1 MKIAPLDRR
10 VQIQNHGQSEVW
22 PLSALRDRPFL
33 VLIGE
38 PGMGKSTALDHEAQ
52 AENGEVITCR
62 EAMNGIPMSG
72 QATVFLDALDEY
84 RTGNDGKDKLL
95 QLANGLVTAAS
106 RRWRLTCRAEDWNA
120 AADLKAVRRAAGNS
134 QPVVA
139 TLLPLH
145 RDEAIEM
152 LIALKADD
160 PEGFLGEAR
169 VRGAE
174 AFIENPLSLVLLH
187 SVVEA
192 DKAWPASRF
201 HLFERAIHALG
212 HEHDEAR
219 AHDPRPDVEAIIDT
233 ASMLCFHYLATGAK
247 ILWRSN
253 TLPPSSNGD
262 YLPLN
267 TLSVAPA
274 LMEATIDTAL
284 FRGDG
289 HEFIPFHRTVAEFL
303 AARFLAKAVVGTP
316 ARAAFP
322 LRRALT
328 YIAGTDRQAPSEL
341 RGLYAWFTAH
351 LHRLGDRQAA
361 LRLIENDAATVLAYG
376 DAAAFDTEG
385 RRAILFNLDREDPY
399 FMSSHDGTTVLGS
412 LAGEDLVPDFTEI
425 LDRDIRSHLQLTV
438 LQALEDGRPVAGIQT
453 KLSQIVYDADRQ
465 PWIRERAARI
475 HIASS
480 DDPAAA
486 WRDVMDNLASQPL
499 SSGQVM
505 LRAQLLSLNKA
516 TAAQSSD
523 IRSMLV
529 DFAALPSG
537 NRDETI
543 DRGELTGLAYSL
555 RKRGPS
561 DLFDTPIAVHDGH
574 SLRQKFEIRFFIDH
588 ALAGTILLHPD
599 VAAER
604 LWTWVLNCRENPW
617 DMLDGSVSEA
627 IQGWLDRAPEVRE
640 LALFLAIASADRSND
655 QPWSVLNA
663 FTTATRR
670 FPGNKLIDGL
680 VALAEQEAAPLDQQR
695 LLRLAAY
702 VVRSGGGWE
711 TRRDALIAR
720 LREQGGNGEFIESL
734 QTDHQA
740 EYRQQEA
747 DRLAEHEAKTEAS
760 RQQNV
765 ASMTPQIP
773 AILEGDGRNR
783 ETFGTLVWAS
793 SHYRNAMISQKSDPL
808 DTITKYTNP
817 EIAAAI
823 AEGFVQFA
831 IRAQLEIDAVDL
843 GKIEAKLGAF
853 TVEYVAA
860 AGFHQALSNG
870 RAAELQSTPLIC
882 ALIALRQDYF
892 GGDEGAMLDKWA
904 CQRLSIDVDA
914 GADLLLSYWIAALD
928 AGDDDLDGL
937 DKLIRHDAHEL
948 VWACLTRLFHVR
960 PNLPASAL
968 REALVAA
975 ALVMTDAEITQIVAT
990 SLSRADLSESQQRS
1004 WRFVDLVLDPSG
1016 PISELA
1022 SEILEGILVGVDGE
1036 VVKAFRERCPNPDL
1050 LDLLRIQTLG
1060 ARHAAREDDRRG
1072 ANRSSAAVRAAIERL
1087 GASANPHA
1095 GKDLKALA
1103 PVVDASWSPQIAH
1116 SAAGHARTARDGAY
1130 ARPLLANMVAAL
1142 DGGPPVSPSDLEA
1155 IVLDDLDSYAASLR
1169 TASDMPWKRYWN
1181 TDKDGAAFEPQIE
1194 NEDRDRLLELMR
1206 SRLEKYRIAAAEPEA
1221 RRGENTRADILLLS
1235 HAGKNLPVEAKRH
1248 YNRELWTAPLEQLSG
1263 YAADVNAFGFGI
1275 YLVFWFGKEFRVPA
1289 RTDRKAKPKTAR
1301 ELETMLIDDIPA
1313 HLRDKLSIVVL
1324 DVSRP
1329 PEMIAAIAKRQEAKS
1344 NRPTEK

>member
-1 MKIAPLDRR
+1 M
-10 VQIQNHGQSEVW
+10 
-22 PLSALRDRPFL
+22 
-33 VLIGE
+33 
-38 PGMGKSTALDHEAQ
+38 
-52 AENGEVITCR
+52 
-62 EAMNGIPMSG
+62 
-72 QATVFLDALDEY
+72 
-84 RTGNDGKDKLL
+84 
-95 QLANGLVTAAS
+95 
-106 RRWRLTCRAEDWNA
+106 
-120 AADLKAVRRAAGNS
+120 RRAAGNS

-139 TLLPLH
+139 TLLPLD

-160 PEGFLGEAR
+160 PEGFLDEAR
-169 VRGAE
+169 VKGAE
-174 AFIENPLSLVLLH
+174 AFAENPLSLLLLH
-187 SVVEA
+187 SVVVA

-233 ASMLCFHYLATGAK
+233 ASMLCFYYLATGAK
-247 ILWRSN
+247 VLWRSN

-262 YLPLN
+262 YLLLN
-267 TLSVAPA
+267 TLGVAPT

-284 FRGDG
+284 FRGEG
-289 HEFIPFHRTVAEFL
+289 REFIPFHRTVAEFL
-303 AARFLAKAVVGTP
+303 AARYLAKAVVGTS

-328 YIAGTDRQAPSEL
+328 YIAGTDQQAPSEL

-351 LHRLGDRQAA
+351 LHRVGDRQAA

-376 DAAAFDTEG
+376 DAAAFDTDG
-385 RRAILFNLDREDPY
+385 RRAILFNLDRDDPY
-399 FMSSHDGTTVLGS
+399 FMLSHDGTTVLGG

-438 LQALEDGRPVAGIQT
+438 LQALEDGPPVAGIQT
-453 KLSQIVYDADRQ
+453 KLSQIVYDAERQ
-465 PWIRERAARI
+465 PWMRERAARI

-480 DDPAAA
+480 HDPAAV

-505 LRAQLLSLNKA
+505 LRAQLLSSK
-516 TAAQSSD
+516 TAAGAQSAD

-529 DFAALPSG
+529 DTAALPAG
-537 NRDETI
+537 NRDENI

-561 DLFDTPIAVHDGH
+561 DLFDTPIAVHEGH

-588 ALAGTILLHPD
+588 ALAGTILRHPD
-599 VAAER
+599 VEADR

-627 IQGWLDRAPEVRE
+627 IQGWLDGAPEARE
-640 LALFLAIASADRSND
+640 LALFLAIAGTDKSND

-670 FPGNKLIDGL
+670 FPGNGLIDSL
-680 VALAEQEAAPLDQQR
+680 VALAEQKAAPLDPQR

-702 VVRSGGGWE
+702 VARSSAGWE
-711 TRRDALIAR
+711 TMRDALIVR
-720 LREQGGNGEFIESL
+720 LEKQGGNGEFIQSL

-740 EYRQQEA
+740 EYRQKEA
-747 DRLAEHEAKTEAS
+747 DRLAKHEAKTEAS

-773 AILEGDGRNR
+773 AIRDGDGSNR

-793 SHYRNAMISQKSDPL
+793 NHYRNAMISQKSGPL
-808 DTITKYTNP
+808 DAINKYTNP

-843 GKIEAKLGAF
+843 GKIESKLGAF
-853 TVEYVAA
+853 KVEYVTA
-860 AGFHQALSNG
+860 AGVHQALSNG
-870 RAAELQSTPLIC
+870 RAAELESTPLIC
-882 ALIALRQDYF
+882 ALVALRQNYF
-892 GGDEGAMLDKWA
+892 GGDEGATLDKWA
-904 CQRLSIDVDA
+904 CQRLSVDVVA
-914 GADLLLSYWIAALD
+914 GADLLLRYWIAALD
-928 AGDDDLDGL
+928 AGDDGLDGL
-937 DKLIRHDAHEL
+937 DKLLKQNAHEL
-948 VWACLTRLFHVR
+948 VWACLTRLFEVR

-968 REALVAA
+968 RQALSSAA
-975 ALVMTDAEITQIVAT
+975 SVMTDAEIKQFAAT
-990 SLSRADLSESQQRS
+990 SIARSDLSESQQQQ
-1004 WRFVDLVLDPSG
+1004 WRFVALVLDPSG
-1016 PISELA
+1016 PMSDLPPEV
-1022 SEILEGILVGVDGE
+1022 LEGVLVGVDGE
-1036 VVKAFRERCPNPDL
+1036 LVGTFRERCPHPDQ
-1050 LDLLRIQTLG
+1050 LDMLRIRILG
-1060 ARHAAREDDRRG
+1060 PRHPAREHDWRG
-1072 ANRSSAAVRAAIERL
+1072 EHRPSAAVRAAIERL
-1087 GASANPHA
+1087 GRSANPNA
-1095 GKDLKALA
+1095 GNELKALGA
-1103 PVVDASWSPQIAH
+1103 IADATWSTQIAH
-1116 SAAGHARTARDGAY
+1116 AAAGHARTARDGAY
-1130 ARPLLANMVAAL
+1130 TRPRLSEMIAAL
-1142 DGGPPVSPSDLEA
+1142 EGGPPASPSDLAA
-1155 IVLDDLDSYAASLR
+1155 IVLDDLDRYAASLR
-1169 TASDMPWKRYWN
+1169 KASDMPWKRYWN
-1181 TDKDGAAFEPQIE
+1181 TDKDGAAVEPQIE

-1206 SRLEKYRIAAAEPEA
+1206 SRLEKYRIAATEPEA
-1221 RRGENTRADILLLS
+1221 RRGENTRADILLLC

-1263 YAADVNAFGFGI
+1263 YAADVNAHGFGI
-1275 YLVFWFGKEFRVPA
+1275 YLVFWFGAEFPVPA
-1289 RTDRKAKPKTAR
+1289 RKDRKAKPKTAQ
-1301 ELETMLIDDIPA
+1301 ELKALLVDDIPA

-1329 PEMIAAIAKRQEAKS
+1329 PDMIVAIARRRKAKVKG
-1344 NRPTEK
+1344 PDAE